1 MGIVAIG
8 FALWSLYDGVFK
20 YPQQRERALALQK
33 LMEEKRLD
41 EWDAY
46 ARERGWP
53 TTDPGEPK
61 GEGDIIMQFVMA
73 AVAGAVGGWLL
84 LGVWLS
90 RGRWIESTESGI
102 ITSWGQTLD
111 FDQVAAVNKR
121 RWKSKGIAKVT
132 YQVNGRNRRFTIDD
146 YKFDRHPTGQILRE
160 LEAQIDPDLITGGP
174 PEMFTEAAD
183 SEATEVA
190 ENSSNLSA

>member
-33 LMEEKRLD
+33 LMEEKRLA

-61 GEGDIIMQFVMA
+61 SEGDIMMQFVMA
-73 AVAGAVGGWLL
+73 AAAGAVGAWLL
-84 LGVWLS
+84 LGVWLA
-90 RGRWIESTESGI
+90 RGRWMESTETGI
-102 ITSWGQTLD
+102 VTSWGQKLN
-111 FDQVAAVNKR
+111 FDQVAAVDKR
-121 RWKSKGIAKVT
+121 RWRSKGIAKVT
-132 YQVNGRNRRFTIDD
+132 YRDNGRGRRLIIDD

-160 LEAQIDPDLITGGP
+160 LEAQIDPSLITGGP
-174 PEMFTEAAD
+174 PEGADEAAESD
-183 SEATEVA
+183 ATDA
-190 ENSSNLSA
+190 AGNPSHQSA